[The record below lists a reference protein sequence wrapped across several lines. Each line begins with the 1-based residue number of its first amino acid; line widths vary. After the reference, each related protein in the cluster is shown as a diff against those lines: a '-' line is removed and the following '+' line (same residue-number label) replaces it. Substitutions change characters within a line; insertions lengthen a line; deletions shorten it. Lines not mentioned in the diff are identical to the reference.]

1 MLVMLGLGCQIA
13 TNPCDAQID
22 CKGQALSGLVSIEAK
37 TGAADAH
44 EQLMLLMLG
53 LGGLF
58 SIEAKTG
65 AADAHD
71 ARVGPLVA
79 EPLQRPSTADWRC
92 ECS

>member
-1 MLVMLGLGCQIA
+1 MPKLIA
-13 TNPCDAQID
+13 KDTRWVAWFLLKQ
-22 CKGQALSGLVSIEAK
+22 KLA
-37 TGAADAH
+37 
-44 EQLMLLMLG
+44 QLMLLMLG

-58 SIEAKTG
+58 SIEAKPG

-92 ECS
+92 EYS